1 MAAFLALLS
10 LVVGTVVLIITT
22 YIYGISGIV
31 LAMCVASLAV
41 LGVATAFFL
50 RGRARGQGNKAGL
63 LLARDQRRI

>member
-41 LGVATAFFL
+41 LGVATAFFFEE
-50 RGRARGQGNKAGL
+50 GRAAKAIK
-63 LLARDQRRI
+63 RDCF